1 MGKRL
6 LIALLSMIMLFGV
19 VPAYGAGTS
28 GNSLIWE
35 GYNDNGRMVG
45 INFTTFTG
53 RKSTTKSIYNKQASQ
68 QKIIGNWIY
77 FLVEDEED
85 HYSIAKIKTDGS
97 AFAYVSQDDNFASF
111 DVAGDTIYF
120 VKSEYNGNL
129 YDDLSYGSMKTDG
142 TKKQIILPVS
152 PFYNFEINKEYVYY
166 TERHT
171 DLFYRMKKD
180 GTATK
185 SLSSK
190 GVSVYKFYGNVLF
203 FSEMIDGGYSSR
215 GVFAEL
221 DGTRKKTFASDG
233 YIHPLAYLNN
243 KFYYRKNTIDKVGNT
258 KSIIYVYNRY
268 TGKKNKFAYI
278 DYYDRFLGQVGNGL
292 AFLTFPKGD
301 VYKIGLDGK

>member
-1 MGKRL
+1 M
-6 LIALLSMIMLFGV
+6 
-19 VPAYGAGTS
+19 
-28 GNSLIWE
+28 
-35 GYNDNGRMVG
+35 
-45 INFTTFTG
+45 
-53 RKSTTKSIYNKQASQ
+53 
-68 QKIIGNWIY
+68 
-77 FLVEDEED
+77 
-85 HYSIAKIKTDGS
+85 
-97 AFAYVSQDDNFASF
+97 
-111 DVAGDTIYF
+111 
-120 VKSEYNGNL
+120 KSEYNGNL

-203 FSEMIDGGYSSR
+203 FTEMIDGGYSSR

-221 DGTRKKTFASDG
+221 DGARKKTFASDG

-268 TGKKNKFAYI
+268 TGKKNKFASL
-278 DYYDRFLGQVGNGL
+278 DYYDRFLGQVGNSL